1 MTTLRYETDVNAA
14 SAARQAAARNRIAG
28 YMGMTDEH
36 AALIQRLRG
45 GAQTL
50 DSLLLAMDAAES
62 VERGDARAP
71 VRNPLEASPA
81 MAAMVRRIA

>member
-1 MTTLRYETDVNAA
+1 MSTLRYETDINPTA
-14 SAARQAAARNRIAG
+14 AARQAAARDRIAG
-28 YMGMTDEH
+28 YMGMTEAH

-50 DSLLLAMDAAES
+50 GSLLLAMDAAES
-62 VERGDARAP
+62 VGRGEARAP

>member
-36 AALIQRLRG
+36 AA
-45 GAQTL
+45 
-50 DSLLLAMDAAES
+50 
-62 VERGDARAP
+62 RGD
-71 VRNPLEASPA
+71 
-81 MAAMVRRIA
+81 